1 MKTGISLQDLARK
14 LEENRDAKKDFITDT
29 REARV
34 VFDGGKFAIDM
45 QGQGTYPLQ
54 PHPLRQ
60 IGEHTGVPAKYM
72 ERMRAEAPELL
83 VTNVNAWFDRK
94 PERRMVRTLR
104 SEGRAFL
111 SNRYQRIE
119 NDRIAEVAL
128 PALAEFPGIQVVSTE
143 VTDSRLYLQA
153 VVPSIEGEVVGKG
166 GRKVGDLMRAG
177 VVISYSEVGLG
188 RVAAAIA
195 GDQESLSVPRGGNY
209 DVRHYL
215 GGREHRGVARF
226 GLSRLGRERHMR
238 QVGPRA
244 PVFSPG
250 ELLTIGN
257 LFAQGLDTWQIAR
270 RMSVPE
276 HDVANC
282 LGVARAHRRREMAR
296 RAAPAESVL

>member
-45 QGQGTYPLQ
+45 QGQGAFPLQ
-54 PHPLRQ
+54 SHPLRQ

-128 PALAEFPGIQVVSTE
+128 PCPRWTTGSAASTAWWANRCSSAP
-143 VTDSRLYLQA
+143 TSGARSRI
-153 VVPSIEGEVVGKG
+153 PTGWTG
-166 GRKVGDLMRAG
+166 
-177 VVISYSEVGLG
+177 
-188 RVAAAIA
+188 
-195 GDQESLSVPRGGNY
+195 PTTP
-209 DVRHYL
+209 
-215 GGREHRGVARF
+215 
-226 GLSRLGRERHMR
+226 
-238 QVGPRA
+238 VGP
-244 PVFSPG
+244 
-250 ELLTIGN
+250 T
-257 LFAQGLDTWQIAR
+257 TR
-270 RMSVPE
+270 R
-276 HDVANC
+276 
-282 LGVARAHRRREMAR
+282 
-296 RAAPAESVL
+296 